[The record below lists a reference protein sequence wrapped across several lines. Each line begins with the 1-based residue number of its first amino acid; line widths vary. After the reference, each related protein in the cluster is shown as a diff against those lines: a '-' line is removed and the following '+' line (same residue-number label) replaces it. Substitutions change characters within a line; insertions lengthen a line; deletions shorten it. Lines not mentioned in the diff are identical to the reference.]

1 MFLSKLYRCLEVREG
16 GRKRGGREGVRGRK
30 RGGRE
35 RKGGREREGGRGE
48 GRYTCIY
55 FILFQRK
62 VFEGLAQ
69 EAVSECVLSL
79 HSASNTIQSKKV

>member
-16 GRKRGGREGVRGRK
+16 GRKREGREGGREGR
-30 RGGRE
+30 
-35 RKGGREREGGRGE
+35 RGE
-48 GRYTCIY
+48 GRCTCIY

>member
-1 MFLSKLYRCLEVREG
+1 MREG
-16 GRKRGGREGVRGRK
+16 GRGREGERGREGGRGREGEEEREGGRE
-30 RGGRE
+30 
-35 RKGGREREGGRGE
+35 REREGGRGE
-48 GRYTCIY
+48 RRCTCIY